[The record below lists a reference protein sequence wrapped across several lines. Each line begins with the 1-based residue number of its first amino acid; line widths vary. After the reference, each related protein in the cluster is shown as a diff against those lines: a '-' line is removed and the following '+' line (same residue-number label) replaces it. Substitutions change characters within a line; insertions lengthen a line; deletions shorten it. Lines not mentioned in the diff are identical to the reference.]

1 VCDLHYVFGFCFEFC
16 SYFLFSS
23 LYQKS
28 WQKNYY
34 LFAQKEKKKKKK
46 KKRLDVF
53 FVIYFSSCAVDQ
65 KTSADSFFES
75 AVSLFPQAL
84 WSYSRRFFLGRSS

>member
-16 SYFLFSS
+16 SYFLCSS
-23 LYQKS
+23 LHQKS
-28 WQKNYY
+28 WQKNFY
-34 LFAQKEKKKKKK
+34 LFAQKKNKNKNKK

-53 FVIYFSSCAVDQ
+53 CVIYSSCAVDQ
-65 KTSADSFFES
+65 KTSAVSFFEP

-84 WSYSRRFFLGRSS
+84 WSYSRRFFLGGSS